1 MKPLLEVRQLS
12 VPIPGDGDRSYAVKD
27 LSFELYPGEILC
39 LVGESG
45 SGKSM
50 CANAIMGLL
59 PTRLKPSSGQILF
72 KGEDLL
78 TQSEQALRRIRGRSI
93 GMIFQEPLSALNPMM
108 RVGAQIAEALEVHGS
123 LATKEIRR
131 RVQELMH
138 KVGLPSPEVLQDAYP
153 FRLSGGQRQ
162 RVMIAMALAWS
173 PAILV
178 ADEPTTALDVT
189 TQAQIL
195 KLIRSI
201 ERDANVQSDSNSA
214 SSSSAMGVIFITH
227 DFGVVADI
235 ADRVAVMEQ
244 GHLVEIGSVE
254 QILSEPQHPYT
265 RRLIAAVPKRST
277 RVTSASG
284 APALLEVRNLQK
296 TYQQFG
302 GWFAPRRQIAA
313 LDNVSFAISAG
324 ETLGI
329 VGESGS
335 GKSTVAR
342 CILKLTSLD
351 AGQVLYGGTDLASLS
366 AHRFRPLR
374 RDIQMVFQD
383 PYASLNPRQTIG
395 RTLCDG
401 PVANG
406 ISRKDAEQRARDLLE
421 LVELEPSAFGRYPN
435 EFSGGQRQRIGIAR
449 ALALDPKIL
458 IADEAVSALD
468 VSVQAQVLKLLY
480 ELKQR
485 LHLALIFITHD
496 LRVAA
501 QICDSVLVMHRGQ
514 VVERGLARDIF
525 DRPQHAYTKA
535 LLAAV
540 PGQQWNPMSE
550 PISTGIKA

>member
-1 MKPLLEVRQLS
+1 MTALLEVRQLS
-12 VPIPGDGDRSYAVKD
+12 VPIPGVGDRNFAVHE
-27 LSFELYPGEILC
+27 LSFELHAGEILC
-39 LVGESG
+39 IVGESG

-59 PTRLKPSSGQILF
+59 PKNLKPSAGQILF
-72 KGEDLL
+72 RGADLL
-78 TQSEQALRRIRGRSI
+78 SLSETDLRQIRGRSI
-93 GMIFQEPLSALNPMM
+93 GMIFQEPMSALNPMM
-108 RVGAQIAEALEVHGS
+108 RVGEQIAEALEVHGAS
-123 LATKEIRR
+123 DRKKISQ
-131 RVQELMH
+131 RVLELMT
-138 KVGLPSPEVLQDAYP
+138 KVGLPEPDSMQYSYP

-173 PAILV
+173 PAVLI

-195 KLIRSI
+195 KLIRSL
-201 ERDANVQSDSNSA
+201 EQDAKATSA
-214 SSSSAMGVIFITH
+214 ATDGAGTAMGVIFITH

-235 ADRVAVMEQ
+235 ADRVAVMEN
-244 GHLVEIGSVE
+244 GLLVEIGSAK
-254 QILSEPQHPYT
+254 QILDDPQHPYT
-265 RRLIAAVPKRST
+265 KRLIAAVPRRTT
-277 RVTSASG
+277 RVSEVTSE
-284 APALLEVRNLQK
+284 PVLLEVRHLYK

-302 GWFAPRRQIAA
+302 GWFKHRRKIAA
-313 LDNVSFAISAG
+313 LDGVSFSLSRG

-342 CILKLTSLD
+342 CILKLTPLD
-351 AGQVLYGGTDLASLS
+351 DGQVLYGGQNLAALS

-406 ISRKDAEQRARDLLE
+406 VSRRDAEQRGRELLE
-421 LVELEPSAFGRYPN
+421 LVELDPSAFSRYPN

-485 LHLALIFITHD
+485 LQLSLIFITHD

-514 VVERGLARDIF
+514 VVERGLAHEVF
-525 DRPQHAYTKA
+525 DRPQHAYTRA

-540 PGQQWNPMSE
+540 PGQIWNPTSAPDHQGE
-550 PISTGIKA
+550 LA